1 MLALVCLTP
10 PSGTSTHSLA
20 EQEKSSGKIKDDWMF
35 RLVSLREPLRMLRTF
50 CLKAPLL
57 ENTKIGGAEKWG

>member
-1 MLALVCLTP
+1 MLGLVCLT
-10 PSGTSTHSLA
+10 A
-20 EQEKSSGKIKDDWMF
+20 
-35 RLVSLREPLRMLRTF
+35 PLRMLRTF